1 MAEEQ
6 FGEKTEQPTDR
17 RREQMR
23 ERGNV
28 ARSQDLTVAASV
40 LAATMAMSFFGPDLF
55 SGAAGLL
62 REQLVAAPWST
73 LDSLFVTKHIAGLLL
88 SALKLCGG
96 WMLAMVVAAVLVNLA
111 QVGFLVVTE
120 PLMPQW
126 SRINPLSGLQRLF
139 SSEGAA
145 RLAGSMLK
153 LVVLGIVAQTCIRAF
168 VGPALLGTNQDVA
181 RIAEH
186 AGNDMIR
193 IGVYL
198 SLSLMAIAGLD
209 YLYHWWKFEQDL
221 KMTKEEIREE
231 YKEMDGDPHIRQRR
245 REAHKKL
252 VQSKQMNA
260 VKTADAVVTNPTEI
274 AVAIK
279 YDESKMA
286 APIVVAKGMG
296 EIAARIRKLA
306 AEHRVPIVERKPL
319 ARALYRDVK
328 VGRPIPL
335 ELYSAVAEIL
345 AYVYRLR
352 GKGTKDRG
360 RAA

>member
-28 ARSQDLTVAASV
+28 ARSQDLVVAASV
-40 LAATMAMSFFGPDLF
+40 LAATMAMSFFGPDF
-55 SGAAGLL
+55 FNGGAGLL
-62 REQLVAAPWST
+62 HERLGATAWTT
-73 LDSLFVTKHIAGLLL
+73 LDPHFVTKEIAGLCLT
-88 SALKLCGG
+88 AGKLCGG
-96 WMLAMVVAAVLVNLA
+96 WMLAMMVAAVLVNLA
-111 QVGFLVVTE
+111 QVGFMIVTE
-120 PLMPQW
+120 PLMPQL
-126 SRINPLSGLQRLF
+126 SRINPLSGLQRIF

-145 RLAGSMLK
+145 RLAGSVLK
-153 LVVLGIVAQTCIRAF
+153 LTILSIVAYSCIRVL
-168 VGPALLGTNQDVA
+168 VGPSLLGTNQDA
-181 RIAEH
+181 GRIAEQV
-186 AGNDMIR
+186 GNNLIR
-193 IGVYL
+193 LGAYL

-221 KMTKEEIREE
+221 KMTKQEIREE
-231 YKEMDGDPHIRQRR
+231 YKEMDGDPHIRQQRK
-245 REAHKKL
+245 EAHKKL

-296 EIAARIRKLA
+296 ELAARIRKLA

-328 VGRPIPL
+328 VGHPIPL
-335 ELYSAVAEIL
+335 DLYSAVAEIL

-352 GKGTKDRG
+352 GKGSNGR

>member
-1 MAEEQ
+1 
-6 FGEKTEQPTDR
+6 
-17 RREQMR
+17 
-23 ERGNV
+23 
-28 ARSQDLTVAASV
+28 
-40 LAATMAMSFFGPDLF
+40 
-55 SGAAGLL
+55 
-62 REQLVAAPWST
+62 
-73 LDSLFVTKHIAGLLL
+73 
-88 SALKLCGG
+88 
-96 WMLAMVVAAVLVNLA
+96 MLAMVVAAVLVNLA

-153 LVVLGIVAQTCIRAF
+153 LVVLGIVAQTCVRAF

-352 GKGTKDRG
+352 GKVTKDRG